1 MPLGRLAR
9 KSGHAVVSPISEMK
23 SRRLIC
29 PPANHRS
36 GRDYSRKKSPA
47 AGVAFGSKATVPTLS
62 GHVGYA
68 PESDLARHRQVTD
81 QQHCGESVRALV
93 KANPS
98 MSGRYELCHSGLTL
112 ASLIIGHHLSISA
125 F

>member
-36 GRDYSRKKSPA
+36 GRDYSRKKSSAEPGSATSLRCKIPGPQVSPLGQKRRFRPYPA
-47 AGVAFGSKATVPTLS
+47 MSAMPPKAT
-62 GHVGYA
+62 
-68 PESDLARHRQVTD
+68 
-81 QQHCGESVRALV
+81 
-93 KANPS
+93 
-98 MSGRYELCHSGLTL
+98 
-112 ASLIIGHHLSISA
+112 
-125 F
+125 